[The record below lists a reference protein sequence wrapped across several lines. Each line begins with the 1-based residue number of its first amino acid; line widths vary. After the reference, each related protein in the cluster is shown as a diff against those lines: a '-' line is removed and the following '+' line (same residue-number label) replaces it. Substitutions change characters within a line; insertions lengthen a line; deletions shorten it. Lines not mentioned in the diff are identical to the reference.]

1 MPPTLIRIEPGL
13 PLCWEDEHT
22 LRFGFDRAELR
33 IPAPSASEQRLLGA
47 LLSGVRSDR
56 FGAVL
61 RRLGVRGPEW
71 AEFASTVESVLR
83 YDGIGHGTG
92 SEAGRGEGIP
102 SVAVSGA
109 PASAAPIR
117 QAFAAAGFGSSI
129 ADENSAPPEL
139 IVALERFVPAP
150 AHSRFASECEPPR
163 LTIRFGDRN
172 VDVGPLRSAPGDP
185 CSGCLALAAADADRS
200 MPMLAAQLIGTVPAG
215 ETPAAAEFAAGL
227 AVMLTRHWIAGREE
241 PGRVVYRF
249 PVRDGLPLPRIEEL
263 PVAQH
268 PECGCALTEPERYPL
283 RR

>member
-61 RRLGVRGPEW
+61 RRLGVTRTEW
-71 AEFASTVESVLR
+71 AEFATTLESVLR

-109 PASAAPIR
+109 R
-117 QAFAAAGFGSSI
+117 LQ
-129 ADENSAPPEL
+129 
-139 IVALERFVPAP
+139 
-150 AHSRFASECEPPR
+150 PR
-163 LTIRFGDRN
+163 
-172 VDVGPLRSAPGDP
+172 RSARPSRQPG
-185 CSGCLALAAADADRS
+185 SDRPS
-200 MPMLAAQLIGTVPAG
+200 P
-215 ETPAAAEFAAGL
+215 
-227 AVMLTRHWIAGREE
+227 TRTR
-241 PGRVVYRF
+241 
-249 PVRDGLPLPRIEEL
+249 
-263 PVAQH
+263 
-268 PECGCALTEPERYPL
+268 L
-283 RR
+283 RPN